1 MARTTLKFKAPEE
14 VAVEPEPTL
23 SVRVG
28 TPDDVDAMMEIAL
41 AACEENG
48 FVDPNPIKL
57 LQHIYAALSRDHGIV
72 GIIGD
77 PGEQIQAAV
86 LLRIGTPWY
95 SDVQTLEEKA
105 IFVHPDYR
113 TGNIG
118 RARLL
123 CEFSMML
130 ADSLGLTL
138 SIGVLSSERT
148 AAKVR
153 MYGRVLGPSQGAY
166 WIYNGKTGLA
176 GDREI

>member
-1 MARTTLKFKAPEE
+1 MGRTTLRARVQEPVVEAPEP
-14 VAVEPEPTL
+14 ALT
-23 SVRVG
+23 VRVG
-28 TPDDVDAMMEIAL
+28 TPDDVDAMMAIAL

-57 LQHIYAALSRDHGIV
+57 LENIWAALNRDHGIV
-72 GIIGD
+72 GIIGN
-77 PGEQIQAAV
+77 PGEQIEAAV
-86 LLRIGTPWY
+86 LLRIGSPWY
-95 SDVQTLEEKA
+95 SDVQTIEEKA

-113 TGNIG
+113 TGNVG

-153 MYGRVLGPSQGAY
+153 MYGRMLGPSQGAY
-166 WIYNGKTGLA
+166 WIYNGKTGL
-176 GDREI
+176 GE